1 MPKLFAPKTTLVK
14 RKLTIKL
21 PSDVADRL
29 DRLLADAQAA
39 GNEATVEEAIASY
52 LTRAVGQ
59 EEARMRPKPAQVP
72 PNT

>member
-14 RKLTIKL
+14 KKLTIRL

-29 DRLLADAQAA
+29 DRLLAQAQAA

-59 EEARMRPKPAQVP
+59 EEARMRKNGVS
-72 PNT
+72 